1 MAQMAVSET
10 RAKPLNRSIWSALL
24 LLGFAGQL
32 AWAVEN
38 QFFNTFM
45 YSEITP
51 DPRPISWMVSV
62 TALVS
67 TLTAIFMGALSDRT
81 RSRWGRRKPY
91 LIGGYVVW
99 GVFTALFPASAL
111 FKTVALGV
119 FMAILLDSLMTFF
132 GSTANDAAFNAYV
145 TDVTTLENRG
155 RVTGALEIMKWL
167 SILIVYGGAGLLID
181 ALGYPV
187 FFYLIGGL
195 VFFVGVLTA
204 PMIEDDSPV
213 DKPSCSYWQQI
224 VETFRIENIKT
235 HADFFLVM
243 LAVTLFTLAQQI
255 FFPYLLIYLINYVH
269 LETLQYSILVAAAI
283 IIGGIAMAYPFGLLV
298 DRWGRQPVAM
308 LAVVFEA
315 GGLILFSISKSYT
328 ALLLTGILWLAPAA
342 AWTIATL
349 TWTKDLFPV
358 QKRGQFAGYY
368 VLFAVAF
375 SMIPGPLIGGWIGS
389 HFGIPTILD
398 GKAGFIPTPLI
409 FQVAGFATLLAILP
423 LWFIRRRSK
432 RQSVHDVV

>member
-1 MAQMAVSET
+1 MAQIAATDRRTST
-10 RAKPLNRSIWSALL
+10 LDRSVWAALL

-51 DPRPISWMVSV
+51 DPRPISWMVSI

-67 TLTAIFMGALSDRT
+67 TLTAILMGALSDRT

-91 LIGGYVVW
+91 LVAGYVIW
-99 GVFTALFPASAL
+99 GIFTALFPTSAL
-111 FKTVALGV
+111 LKTVAMGI

-181 ALGYPV
+181 ALGYPM

-195 VFFVGVLTA
+195 VFLVGLVTM
-204 PMIEDDSPV
+204 PMIRDSSPTQEV
-213 DKPSCSYWQQI
+213 KGSYWEQI
-224 VETFRIENIKT
+224 RDTFRIENLKA
-235 HADFFLVM
+235 HSDFFLVM

-269 LETLQYSILVAAAI
+269 LETLQYSILVAVAI
-283 IIGGIAMAYPFGLLV
+283 LVGGIGMAYPFGLLV

-315 GGLILFSISKSYT
+315 LGLILFSLAKSYA
-328 ALLLTGILWLAPAA
+328 ALLLTGILWLAPTA

-349 TWTKDLFPV
+349 AWTKDLFPAE
-358 QKRGQFAGYY
+358 KRGQFAGYY

-389 HFGIPTILD
+389 QFGIPTILD
-398 GKAGFIPTPLI
+398 GKPGFIPTPLI
-409 FQVAGFATLLAILP
+409 FQVAGIATLLAFIP
-423 LWFIRRRSK
+423 LWFTRRRSR
-432 RQSVHDVV
+432 RQSVQDVV